1 MASGRRMPPGWAR
14 FRRMILERAHYR
26 CECSGCGHCGTGCG
40 RPGKLEAAHI
50 VSVWKDPSR
59 ELDPSNV
66 MAKCVKCH
74 LSQTLAERR
83 GDTPQ
88 TLAWRQLVRD
98 MLK

>member
-1 MASGRRMPPGWAR
+1 MPPGWAR
-14 FRRMILERAHYR
+14 FREMALNRAHYR
-26 CECSGCGHCGTGCG
+26 CECSGCGHCGDGCG

-50 VSVWKDPSR
+50 VSVWKAPGR
-59 ELDPSNV
+59 EMDPSNV
-66 MAKCVKCH
+66 RALCVKCH
-74 LSQTLAERR
+74 LQETLAERR